1 MAHPNEDRARKAFD
15 AFIGGDLDTVGETLT
30 DDVLWHVP
38 GRSPLAGDYRGKD
51 EVFGLFAQLVEKTGG
66 TFRLEV
72 HDILANDEH
81 VVALT
86 RTTGEREGKKL
97 DIRSAQVLHVNA
109 DGQVTESW
117 FHPDDAYAADEF
129 WSS

>member
-1 MAHPNEDRARKAFD
+1 MAHPNEERARKAFD
-15 AFIGGDLDTVGETLT
+15 AYISGDLDAVGDTLA
-30 DDVLWHVP
+30 DDIVWHVS
-38 GRSPLAGDYRGKD
+38 GRSPLAGDYRGKE
-51 EVFGLFAQLVEKTGG
+51 EVFGFLAQIVQQTGG

-86 RTTGEREGKKL
+86 RTTAERGGKRL
-97 DIRSAQVLHVNA
+97 DVRGAQVLHVDA
-109 DGQVTESW
+109 EGRATESW

-129 WSS
+129 WS